1 MPSPEAL
8 ATFEREA
15 IQPHALGKFRDLLGA
30 VARSPAML
38 FYLDNHLSS
47 ADSTRLTLPEHR
59 EFAATGR
66 RPVAKG
72 RTGLNE
78 NYARE
83 LLELHTLGVDGGYTQ
98 QDVIEVAR
106 ALTGWTLGTPV
117 SRGTTSTGPF
127 FFDESKHDAGEKRVL
142 GRTLAAGRGIE
153 DAEEVLDILASHPST
168 AHFIA
173 RKLAVR
179 LLSDDPP
186 TALVERAAAIFSSS
200 DGDIREVVRA
210 IITSQEFFAGD
221 VIRSKIKSPY
231 EFVLSM
237 RRALG
242 LSAESVPSVAPIVLQ
257 LNQPVWG
264 KETPDGWPET
274 GSEWMNS
281 GAMFNRVSLAMRV
294 ANGEVPALSP
304 DSSATWREIAGAP
317 FQQQLDAVV
326 KIVFAGQVTPETR
339 AALHAV
345 KPPDGVADDATDRRK
360 LLGDLLVIAFSSP
373 EFQRR

>member
-1 MPSPEAL
+1 
-8 ATFEREA
+8 
-15 IQPHALGKFRDLLGA
+15 
-30 VARSPAML
+30 
-38 FYLDNHLSS
+38 
-47 ADSTRLTLPEHR
+47 
-59 EFAATGR
+59 
-66 RPVAKG
+66 
-72 RTGLNE
+72 
-78 NYARE
+78 
-83 LLELHTLGVDGGYTQ
+83 
-98 QDVIEVAR
+98 
-106 ALTGWTLGTPV
+106 
-117 SRGTTSTGPF
+117 
-127 FFDESKHDAGEKRVL
+127 
-142 GRTLAAGRGIE
+142 
-153 DAEEVLDILASHPST
+153 
-168 AHFIA
+168 
-173 RKLAVR
+173 
-179 LLSDDPP
+179 
-186 TALVERAAAIFSSS
+186 VERAAAIFSSS